1 MILKILM
8 RIGNLKWIDDYVN
21 IRRLS
26 KMKDW
31 DLKEFVIWY
40 LNQEYD
46 AKTNN
51 KECVF
56 GILDVARKK
65 FH

>member
-8 RIGNLKWIDDYVN
+8 RIGNLKWIDDYVDIKILN
-21 IRRLS
+21 KLS
-26 KMKDW
+26 AK
-31 DLKEFVIWY
+31 DLKKFVIWY